1 MTSKTNPSANFF
13 HRGRTAVLCLAMLL
27 GIAGVVLL
35 ARWVDTHPQ
44 VPVITSAEEE
54 LYVKATTA
62 KRLSLAFNGLA
73 ADWYWMRSLQYVG
86 RKALKFQNE
95 NPGQMSIND
104 LGNLNLR
111 ILPPLLRLSTTL
123 DPQFIAP
130 YEYGAM
136 ILPTFDSNEAISLLT
151 YGIEQ
156 NPNQWRLYQHLGY
169 VYWQRQDFQKSAE
182 TYAAGGKLPNAP
194 GWMAEMGARMTL
206 EAGSRD
212 GARQMYQH
220 LYQESSDE
228 SVKQMLLRR
237 MLQVDSFEQRDFIRS
252 ALKEYSARTGNCPSS
267 WREVGVALRPH
278 LRLEPNTGAPL
289 DPAGTPYVLVKGGCD
304 VDVDPRSQVPYR

>member
-1 MTSKTNPSANFF
+1 MTSQTNSSANF
-13 HRGRTAVLCLAMLL
+13 RGRTAVLCLAMLFA
-27 GIAGVVLL
+27 IAGVVLL
-35 ARWVDTHPQ
+35 ARWVDAHPQ

-62 KRLSLAFNGLA
+62 RRLSLAFNGLA

-86 RKALKFQNE
+86 RKALNFQRA
-95 NPGQMSIND
+95 NPGQMSLND
-104 LGNLNLR
+104 LGDLNLK

-151 YGIEQ
+151 CGIEN
-156 NPNQWRLYQHLGY
+156 NPDQWRLYQHLGY
-169 VYWQRQDFQKSAE
+169 VYWQRQEFQKAAE
-182 TYAAGGKLPNAP
+182 IYAAGGKLPNAP

-212 GARQMYQH
+212 GARQMYRH
-220 LYQESSDE
+220 LYQESNDE
-228 SVKQMLLRR
+228 FVKQMLLRR
-237 MLQVDSFEQRDFIRS
+237 LLQVDSFDQRDLIRKV
-252 ALKEYSARTGNCPSS
+252 LGVYSDRTGHCPAA
-267 WREVGVALRPH
+267 WKDIAPV
-278 LRLEPNTGAPL
+278 LRLQFRLEANTGAPL
-289 DPAGTPYVLVKGGCD
+289 DPAGTPYVLVKNGCD
-304 VDVDPRSQVPYR
+304 VDLDPRSQVPYR

>member
-1 MTSKTNPSANFF
+1 MTSKTNSPANFS

-27 GIAGVVLL
+27 GIVGVVLL
-35 ARWVDTHPQ
+35 ARWADTHPQ

-54 LYVKATTA
+54 LYVKASTA

-86 RKALKFQNE
+86 RKALNFQKA
-95 NPGQMSIND
+95 NPGQMSLND
-104 LGNLNLR
+104 LGDLNLK

-182 TYAAGGKLPNAP
+182 IYAAGGKLPNAP
-194 GWMAEMGARMTL
+194 AWMTEMGARMTL

-220 LYQESSDE
+220 LYQESNDE
-228 SVKQMLLRR
+228 FVKQMLLRR
-237 MLQVDSFEQRDFIRS
+237 LLQVDSFDQRDIIRKVLG
-252 ALKEYSARTGNCPSS
+252 AYAAKVGHCPAS
-267 WREVGVALRPH
+267 WKDIAPVLRLQ
-278 LRLEPNTGAPL
+278 LRLEANT
-289 DPAGTPYVLVKGGCD
+289 
-304 VDVDPRSQVPYR
+304 